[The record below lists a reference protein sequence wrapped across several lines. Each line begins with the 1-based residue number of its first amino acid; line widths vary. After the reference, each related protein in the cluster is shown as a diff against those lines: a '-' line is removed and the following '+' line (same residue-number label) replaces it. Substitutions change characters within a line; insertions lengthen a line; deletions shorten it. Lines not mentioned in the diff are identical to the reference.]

1 VARSA
6 TVVRVAAALA
16 ALVGLSGCDGDV
28 IRLGGGACTHG
39 QVPANQVLW
48 IGDSWQLVPAGAE
61 PHTDVLA
68 QARAAS
74 AAGAS
79 DTYTIGA
86 AAAASMT
93 TIATQYQSHEASTT
107 KVKVLIMDGG
117 TWDTFISTDLAT
129 TVTSVAASFNDLLA
143 TVASDGT
150 VTSVIYFLMPE
161 LTDIPGITSIP
172 GVAEL
177 RPLLEQSCAQST
189 VACYFID
196 LQKFWTNPT
205 DYTTSTSPPVP
216 TADGAKVIADQI
228 WSIMQTNCIAQ

>member
-1 VARSA
+1 MC
-6 TVVRVAAALA
+6 VAAALA
-16 ALVGLSGCDGDV
+16 ALVGFSGCDGDV
-28 IRLGGGACTHG
+28 IRLGGGACLHG

-61 PHTDVLA
+61 PHAEVLA
-68 QARAAS
+68 QARAAG

-79 DTYTIGA
+79 DAYTIA
-86 AAAASMT
+86 AAPAASM
-93 TIATQYQSHEASTT
+93 AAAEQQYKLQEASAT

-117 TWDTFISTDLAT
+117 TWDTFISTDLAA
-129 TVTSVAASFNDLLA
+129 TVTSVAATFNDLLS

-172 GVAEL
+172 GVSDL
-177 RPLLEQSCAQST
+177 RPLLVQACAQSA
-189 VACYFID
+189 VPCYFID

-216 TADGAKVIADQI
+216 TADGAKVIGDQI